1 MQSEGARGPVSAYG
15 VIEVTAG
22 RAEASSQIAV
32 RAREGEGAFVLLGT
46 TTSLPP
52 TDPLLQRTDSRVTS
66 SRRFHSPMIRLAFS
80 RAMPAIAARS
90 RWRISC
96 AKMIPPSPEFSP
108 SSGEV
113 EENAR
118 QAALR
123 IQEA

>member
-15 VIEVTAG
+15 VIEVTG

-66 SRRFHSPMIRLAFS
+66 SRRSN
-80 RAMPAIAARS
+80 
-90 RWRISC
+90 
-96 AKMIPPSPEFSP
+96 SP
-108 SSGEV
+108 SFS
-113 EENAR
+113 AR
-118 QAALR
+118 IR
-123 IQEA
+123 GMEG